1 MADQEDEDT
10 EIPAGRQLMRVRG
23 QSESLTARL
32 TAHLVR
38 LTWRTPLHRMRLKGR
53 YPLKLLAVPED
64 PLAGDARDGAALSEG
79 RIVRLGEV
87 CLFAD
92 AFSPDAKSRSF
103 TDHIQ
108 TFGFLRDLS
117 ACSGRAKA
125 APIAETLVRQ
135 WLEDH
140 GERVTDI
147 GWRPD
152 LWGARILNWAANA
165 PLILSSTDLVYRSSV
180 LNALARGA
188 RHLDRTADRAPAG
201 LPRVTAWAGLTGAG
215 LLIAGGDHRR
225 SYGEAGLI
233 KALAS
238 AMTVDGG
245 LICRTP
251 ANQAEA
257 IIVLVMLARV
267 YDARRIEMPAPIRQS
282 LSALVSPLLGVRM
295 GDGGLSS
302 WQGSRPSDNEAITA
316 IISASGVRTRPLAQA
331 RDWGYQRV
339 VGGSTVLV
347 CDAAPPPLGRVS
359 ERGCA
364 STLAFEMSDGDHR
377 LIVNCGG
384 ANGGGGRVKGTLADG
399 LRTTA
404 AHSTLTLSDSNST
417 AVLADGALGKGVT
430 EVELNRDDTED
441 RTRIEARHDGYR
453 KRFGLDHRR
462 TLILTR
468 DGREL
473 HGEDQLL
480 PAGGRKQS
488 MVAGFALR
496 FHLAPGIEVTPTAD
510 GQAALLRVERGPLWQ
525 FRCRGGA
532 LSIDDSLW
540 VDAKGAP
547 QATKQL
553 VVHAEAPPGG
563 ANISWILKRAG

>member
-1 MADQEDEDT
+1 MAEHDDDYS
-10 EIPAGRQLMRVRG
+10 PVSAGHQLVRVREQG
-23 QSESLTARL
+23 DSLTARL
-32 TAHLVR
+32 VSQLVR

-53 YPLKLLAVPED
+53 YPLKLLAVPDD
-64 PLAGDARDGAALSEG
+64 PLAGTAGDGAVMFEG
-79 RIVRLGEV
+79 RVSRSGED
-87 CLFAD
+87 CLFAV
-92 AFSPDAKSRSF
+92 AFSPEGKSTAF
-103 TDHIQ
+103 ADHIQ
-108 TFGFLRDLS
+108 RFGFLRDLAAS
-117 ACSGRAKA
+117 ASRAEA
-125 APIAETLVRQ
+125 APIAETLVRA
-135 WLEDH
+135 WLDQH
-140 GERVTDI
+140 GERVTDVA
-147 GWRPD
+147 WRPD
-152 LWGARILNWAANA
+152 LWGWRMLHWATHA
-165 PLILSSTDLVYRSSV
+165 PLILSSTDLVYRSAV

-188 RHLDRTADRAPAG
+188 RHLDRSADRAPAG
-201 LPRVTAWAGLTGAG
+201 LPRVAAWAGLTAAG

-225 SYGEAGLI
+225 SYGEAGLA
-233 KALAS
+233 KALAG

-251 ANQAEA
+251 ATQADA
-257 IIVLVMLARV
+257 VILLAMLARI
-267 YDARRIEMPAPIRQS
+267 YESRRIEMPAPIRES
-282 LSALVSPLLGVRM
+282 LAALVPPLLGVRM

-302 WQGSRPSDNEAITA
+302 WQGGRPLDDKTISA

-331 RDWGYQRV
+331 RDWGYQRMA
-339 VGGSTVLV
+339 GGATLLV
-347 CDAAPPPLGRVS
+347 CDAAPPPLGRIS
-359 ERGCA
+359 EKGCA
-364 STLAFEMSDGDHR
+364 STLAFELSDGEHR

-384 ANGGGGRVKGTLADG
+384 SNGGGARIKGALADG

-417 AVLADGALGKGVT
+417 AVLGDGALGKGVT
-430 EVELNRDDTED
+430 EVELDREDGED

-468 DGREL
+468 DGREV

-480 PAGGRKQS
+480 PAGGKKQS

-510 GQAALLRVERGPLWQ
+510 GQAALLRIERGPLWQ
-525 FRCRGGA
+525 FRCRGGT

-540 VDAKGAP
+540 VDSEGHP
-547 QATKQL
+547 QPTQQL
-553 VVHAEAPPGG
+553 VVHAEVPPGG

>member
-1 MADQEDEDT
+1 MADHENDDDA
-10 EIPAGRQLMRVRG
+10 IPAGRQLMRVRG
-23 QSESLTARL
+23 QGESLTARL

-64 PLAGDARDGAALSEG
+64 PFAGDARDGAALSEG
-79 RIVRLGEV
+79 QIVKLGET
-87 CLFAD
+87 CGFAT
-92 AFSPDAKSRSF
+92 AFLPDDKSRSF
-103 TDHIQ
+103 ADHIQ
-108 TFGFLRDLS
+108 RFGFLRDLS
-117 ACSGRAKA
+117 AHSRRAQA
-125 APIAETLVRQ
+125 APIAEALVRL
-135 WLEDH
+135 WIEDH

-201 LPRVTAWAGLTGAG
+201 LPRITAWAGLTAAG

-225 SYGEAGLI
+225 SYGEAGLA

-238 AMTVDGG
+238 AMTIDGG

-251 ANQAEA
+251 ASQADA
-257 IIVLVMLARV
+257 ICVLVMLARV
-267 YDARRIEMPAPIRQS
+267 YDARRIDMPAPIRQG
-282 LSALVSPLLGVRM
+282 LTALVAPLLGVRM

-302 WQGSRPSDNEAITA
+302 WQGGRPLGNDTVTA
-316 IISASGVRTRPLAQA
+316 IVSASGVRTRPLAQA

-339 VGGSTVLV
+339 VGGATILV

-359 ERGCA
+359 EKGCA

-384 ANGGGGRVKGTLADG
+384 ANGGGGRVNGPLASG

-417 AVLADGALGKGVT
+417 ALLSDGALGKGVT
-430 EVELNRDDTED
+430 EVELDRED
-441 RTRIEARHDGYR
+441 GENSTRIEARHDGYR

-480 PAGGRKQS
+480 PAGGKKQS
-488 MVAGFALR
+488 MVPGFSLR
-496 FHLAPGIEVTPTAD
+496 FHLAPGVEATPTAD
-510 GQAALLRVERGPLWQ
+510 GQAALLRIDHGPLWQ

-547 QATKQL
+547 QPTKQL

-563 ANISWILKRAG
+563 ANVSWILKRAG